1 MKESKDYII
10 IKKIINHC
18 ELIND
23 IKTRLNNSEE
33 NFNQDD
39 GLACGAKFHLC
50 QIAELTNQLSEE
62 AKTDNPQIPWSPI
75 RKMRDLLM
83 HHYSKQDPK
92 IIWFTIKND
101 IPYLKDQLS
110 KYLEKNTD

>member
-62 AKTDNPQIPWSPI
+62 AKPI
-75 RKMRDLLM
+75 TRKFPGAL
-83 HHYSKQDPK
+83 
-92 IIWFTIKND
+92 F
-101 IPYLKDQLS
+101 
-110 KYLEKNTD
+110 EK